1 MDVNNDINSFND
13 KERFELLKN
22 KLKDIKNYILD
33 VNNDINSFNDKERF
47 ELLKNKLKDNVKGN
61 IYNKIEAIYI

>member
-22 KLKDIKNYILD
+22 KIKE
-33 VNNDINSFNDKERF
+33 SGKEEIF
-47 ELLKNKLKDNVKGN
+47 
-61 IYNKIEAIYI
+61 NKIETMYI

>member
-1 MDVNNDINSFND
+1 M
-13 KERFELLKN
+13 
-22 KLKDIKNYILD
+22 D